1 MSTLTLRQYQQDAID
16 QTEAM
21 VAFGST
27 NLILSATTSWGKSAY
42 ISALCKLYA
51 EDNIVIMVN
60 IEPLI
65 QQIADTLES
74 MNIEYSIIKAGR
86 EKDFNQDAKIHI
98 VMSQT
103 FYKRHKD
110 INIKADKLIIDE
122 RHIEYDTK
130 RTNLLIDKL
139 NPKTIIGCSATP
151 FTGSGFKLKDAEI
164 VETAT
169 GQSLQDEGFL
179 TPLKY
184 YVPRWAEEVDYS
196 RVRKTGNEYITSEI
210 DAIINTPQHIENI
223 VKSMNDL
230 NAKSKK
236 TLVFCSSIEQCDNI
250 AAKLIEDGYRASAYH
265 SKISTAQNQ
274 RILKSFKHNTEYSG
288 SDEQLDST
296 NLFNNDAINTDP
308 IKCLVSVSKLAVG
321 FSVTDIELGV
331 IPRKTLR
338 RSTIQQII
346 GRMRRLHPGKEF
358 AEILDLSQIISS
370 HGFVDTDHYEP
381 PEQTEDTLAN
391 KIAITQATQEL
402 KLQNLIA
409 LLPQSDK
416 PILVTREGYIKALAK
431 LQVDKRRLSNLS
443 EFELKNKLYIT
454 TDPVILIS
462 IAVTLM
468 ALKHGDT
475 YQAKN
480 GKEVKRY
487 KTPSGVTWMSE
498 LWTDLLPKQ
507 EPYFKRK
514 YIKSLRTRILN
525 MVEDKSSIWGLRFFI
540 TYLIEQ
546 DIIAPEPE
554 PNNQATNSYEIVY
567 EGIGITEDEIPF

>member
-265 SKISTAQNQ
+265 SKISTSQNQ
-274 RILKSFKHNTEYSG
+274 RILESFKHNTEYSG

-546 DIIAPEPE
+546 DVIAPEPE
-554 PNNQATNSYEIVY
+554 PNNQVTNSYEVVY
-567 EGIGITEDEIPF
+567 EGIDITEDEIPF